1 MRSPPSFQEKNPSN
15 ELGYM
20 HEHAYALIAE
30 WTEYG
35 SKEIK
40 SILQGIPGV
49 WEGERNGDLYF
60 TGMMAC
66 GKSTSQ

>member
-1 MRSPPSFQEKNPSN
+1 MRSPPSLWEKNPSN

-20 HEHAYALIAE
+20 HEHKDALIAE

-49 WEGERNGDLYF
+49 WEGERNGDLHF
-60 TGMMAC
+60 TRRMAC
-66 GKSTSQ
+66 GKPTSQ

>member
-1 MRSPPSFQEKNPSN
+1 MYEYK
-15 ELGYM
+15 
-20 HEHAYALIAE
+20 YALIAE
-30 WTEYG
+30 WTDYG

-60 TGMMAC
+60 TRRMAC
-66 GKSTSQ
+66 GKPTSQ

>member
-1 MRSPPSFQEKNPSN
+1 MRSPPSLWEKNPSN

-20 HEHAYALIAE
+20 HEHKYALIAE

-49 WEGERNGDLYF
+49 WEGERNDDLYF
-60 TGMMAC
+60 TRRMAH
-66 GKSTSQ
+66 GKFTSQ

>member
-1 MRSPPSFQEKNPSN
+1 MNEKSSIFVGKNPSN

-20 HEHAYALIAE
+20 HEHKYALIAE

-49 WEGERNGDLYF
+49 
-60 TGMMAC
+60 C
-66 GKSTSQ
+66 G